1 VRNAQDRFS
10 YRFFWNL
17 LVDPRLAFL
26 DGGGEMGARMRA
38 FDWSRTPLGEPAGW
52 PQPLKTLVGLM
63 LASEQPMFMAW
74 GQGQTWLYNTAFIPI
89 MGTKHPE
96 RLGRHALDEVWKE
109 AYMELEPLFA
119 RVFAGEPV
127 HMQDFGLM
135 LDRDGRLEEAHF
147 AFSYTPVRDDAGR
160 VAGLFGACIEITER
174 VLADRRRAAE
184 QERQRRMFE
193 QAPGFMCILRGPQH
207 VFEFVNNEHKKL
219 FNSADWVGKPM
230 REAFPELE
238 GQGYIELLDQVYA
251 SGHRYVAR
259 SAPVRYRRSVT
270 GPAEERLLD
279 FIYEPMH
286 DDAGAVTGIF
296 CEGFDVTEARRAE
309 QALRDS
315 EARLREADRRK
326 DVFLATLAHEL
337 RNPLAP
343 IRQAVRI
350 AKAPDRTTAQ
360 LEWAH
365 EVIERQSAHMA
376 LLLDD
381 LLDMSRITHGQ
392 LTLRTTRIA
401 LESVVD
407 SAIETAR
414 PLLDARK
421 HVLER
426 AMPEPPLVIE
436 ADAMR
441 LAQVVSNLLTN
452 AAKYTD
458 PGGRIELG
466 ARCDGSTLRIR
477 VRDSGI
483 GIDAQTLPRLFQTFS
498 QAHDALERAQ
508 GGLGIGLA
516 LVKGLVELHGGTV
529 EAHSA
534 GRGRGSEFVVTLP
547 HAVVLGEAPAAA
559 APAAFGPLRSV
570 RRRILVVDD
579 NVDAGESLKLLLELD
594 GHEVRLANDGEQA
607 ISAVAVAAPDVVFLD
622 IGMPTLNGYEAA
634 RRIRALPS
642 GKAMKL
648 IALTGW
654 GQPGDRERAMEA
666 GFDVHLTKPV
676 DHAKVRELLQQT

>member
-1 VRNAQDRFS
+1 L
-10 YRFFWNL
+10 FWNS
-17 LVDPRLAFL
+17 VVNPRLAFL
-26 DGGGEMGARMRA
+26 DDGGEMGARMRA

-74 GQGQTWLYNTAFIPI
+74 GKGQTWLYNTAFIPI
-89 MGTKHPE
+89 MGTKHPD
-96 RLGRHALDEVWKE
+96 RLGRHALAEVWNE
-109 AYMELEPLFA
+109 AYTELEPLFA

-127 HMQDFGLM
+127 HMQDFGLV
-135 LDRDGRLEEAHF
+135 LNRDGRLEEAHF
-147 AFSYTPVRDDAGR
+147 AFSYTPVRDEAGR

-219 FNSADWVGKPM
+219 FNSADWVGRPV

-251 SGHRYVAR
+251 SGQRYVAR

-279 FIYEPMH
+279 FIYEPIH

-315 EARLREADRRK
+315 AAQLREADRRK

-343 IRQAVRI
+343 IRQAVRV
-350 AKAPDRTTAQ
+350 AKTPDRTPAQ
-360 LEWAH
+360 LDWAH

-392 LTLRTTRIA
+392 LTLRKTRVA
-401 LESVVD
+401 LESVLD

-414 PLLDARK
+414 PLLDARR

-426 AMPEPPLVIE
+426 VMPEPPLAIE
-436 ADAMR
+436 ADGLR
-441 LAQVVSNLLTN
+441 LSQVVSNLLTN

-466 ARCDGSTLRIR
+466 AHHDGSTLRIR

-483 GIDAQTLPRLFQTFS
+483 GIDPQTLPRLFQTFS
-498 QAHDALERAQ
+498 QAEDALERAQ

-516 LVKGLVELHGGTV
+516 LVKGLVELHGGSI

-534 GRGRGSEFVVTLP
+534 GRGRGSEFTITLP
-547 HAVVLGEAPAAA
+547 HAVVDGEAPQAAP
-559 APAAFGPLRSV
+559 PAAFGTLRAL

-607 ISAVAVAAPDVVFLD
+607 LSAVGVAAPDVVFLD

-634 RRIRALPS
+634 RRIRALPA

-648 IALTGW
+648 VALTGW

-676 DHAKVRELLQQT
+676 DHAKVRELLQQS